1 MTGHGNTRASTIFL
15 VMARTAS
22 ISQVLTFT
30 LALVILAIASVF
42 FISFRQSQRVKDTT
56 ASVLHT
62 EEVLRHIQDF
72 EISIIANV
80 SASRGYLITGRD
92 FYLEDLRISEEL
104 IEKQIERIEYLTRD
118 NPIQSRRCDSLKMLA
133 RDRIAFSRRSTTLAP
148 KNEDDTSHA
157 AIMTLMGRIK
167 TDSVRNLTASMKTTE
182 YSLLE
187 VRRSANERTVSTLNI
202 ILYSILAAG
211 VLLSILVIHRIRTGI
226 RRQQLNEEKFRALLD
241 AAPDA
246 TVIVNESGLIKMVNH
261 QTENLFGYNRNEL
274 LDKPVEILMPVSLKS
289 AHETHR
295 GNYMKAARVRS
306 MGEGLEL
313 NAVKKNGQSFPVE
326 ISLSPI
332 RTQEGMMVSAS
343 VRDITVRKA
352 LETELKKSNAELE
365 AFTYSVS
372 HDLRAPLRGIIGF
385 TTILEEDYAS
395 KLDDEARRITGII
408 KNNTEKMGHLIDDL
422 LAFSRM
428 GKQELM
434 KTQLMTDKMVEE
446 IIAELSILNR
456 LETPG
461 RINWNVSPLP
471 PIFADRNT
479 LRQVW
484 INLLSNAIKYSSTRP
499 QAIISVDSYR
509 ENNFTIFRIKDNGVG
524 FDAQYSSK
532 LFKVFQRLHSPEE
545 FEGTGVGLALVEKV
559 ISRHGGRVWAEGR
572 VNEGATF
579 YFSLPDQ

>member
-1 MTGHGNTRASTIFL
+1 
-15 VMARTAS
+15 MARTAS

-30 LALVILAIASVF
+30 LALVIIAIASVF
-42 FISFRQSQRVKDTT
+42 FISYRQSQRVKDTA

-62 EEVLRHIQDF
+62 EEVLRHLQDF
-72 EISIIANV
+72 EMGVIANV
-80 SASRGYLITGRD
+80 SASRGYLITGRE
-92 FYLEDLRISEEL
+92 FYLEDLRRSEEL
-104 IEKQIERIEYLTRD
+104 IEKQIERLKHLTRD
-118 NPIQSRRCDSLKMLA
+118 NPLQSRRCDSLKVLA
-133 RDRIAFSRRSTTLAP
+133 HERIAFSRQSTTLVV
-148 KNEDDTSHA
+148 KSESDTSHA
-157 AIMTLMGRIK
+157 AIMTLKGRVK
-167 TDSVRNLTASMKTTE
+167 TDSVRNLAASMKATE
-182 YSLLE
+182 HSLLQ
-187 VRRSANERTVSTLNI
+187 VRRSANERTVGTLNA

-226 RRQQLNEEKFRALLD
+226 RQQQLNEEKFRALLD

-246 TVIVNESGLIKMVNH
+246 TVIVDESGLIKMVNH
-261 QTENLFGYNRNEL
+261 QTENLFGYRRNEL
-274 LDKPVEILMPVSLKS
+274 IGNPVEILMPASLKG
-289 AHETHR
+289 AHEMHR
-295 GNYMKAARVRS
+295 NSYMKAARVRS

-313 NAVKKNGQSFPVE
+313 NAVKKNGVSFPVE

-343 VRDITVRKA
+343 VRDITNRKT
-352 LETELKKSNAELE
+352 LETELKKTNAELE

-408 KNNTEKMGHLIDDL
+408 KENTEKMGHLIDDL

-434 KTQLMTDKMVEE
+434 KTELLTDKVIDEV
-446 IIAELSILNR
+446 IAELTTQNSSRTTGQI
-456 LETPG
+456 T
-461 RINWNVSPLP
+461 WNIGPLP
-471 PIFADRNT
+471 PVFADKNT

-484 INLLSNAIKYSSTRP
+484 INLLSNAIKYSSTRSQP
-499 QAIISVDSYR
+499 IIAIDTYR
-509 ENNFTIFRIKDNGVG
+509 ENNFIVFRIKDNGVG

-572 VNEGATF
+572 VGEGATF

>member
-1 MTGHGNTRASTIFL
+1 
-15 VMARTAS
+15 MARTAS

-30 LALVILAIASVF
+30 LALVIIAIASVF
-42 FISFRQSQRVKDTT
+42 FISYRQSQRVKDTA

-62 EEVLRHIQDF
+62 EEVLRHLQDF
-72 EISIIANV
+72 EMGVIANV
-80 SASRGYLITGRD
+80 SASRGYLITGRE
-92 FYLEDLRISEEL
+92 FYLEDLRRSEEL
-104 IEKQIERIEYLTRD
+104 IEKQIERLKHLTRD
-118 NPIQSRRCDSLKMLA
+118 NPLQSRRCDSLKVLA
-133 RDRIAFSRRSTTLAP
+133 HERIAFSRQSTTLVV
-148 KNEDDTSHA
+148 KSESDTSHA
-157 AIMTLMGRIK
+157 AIITLKGRVK
-167 TDSVRNLTASMKTTE
+167 TDSVRNLAASMKATE
-182 YSLLE
+182 HSLLQ
-187 VRRSANERTVSTLNI
+187 VRRSANERTVGTLNA

-226 RRQQLNEEKFRALLD
+226 RQQQLNEEKFRALLD

-246 TVIVNESGLIKMVNH
+246 TVIVDESGLIKMVNH
-261 QTENLFGYNRNEL
+261 QTENLFGYRRNEL
-274 LDKPVEILMPVSLKS
+274 IGKPVEILMPASLKG
-289 AHETHR
+289 AHEMHR
-295 GNYMKAARVRS
+295 NSYMKAARVRS

-313 NAVKKNGQSFPVE
+313 NAVKKNGLSFPVE

-343 VRDITVRKA
+343 VRDITNRKT
-352 LETELKKSNAELE
+352 LETELKKTNAELE

-408 KNNTEKMGHLIDDL
+408 KENTEKMGHLIDDL

-434 KTQLMTDKMVEE
+434 KTELLTDKVIDEV
-446 IIAELSILNR
+446 IAELTTQNSSRTTGQI
-456 LETPG
+456 T
-461 RINWNVSPLP
+461 WNIGPLP
-471 PIFADRNT
+471 PVFADKNT

-484 INLLSNAIKYSSTRP
+484 INLLSNAIKYSSTRSQP
-499 QAIISVDSYR
+499 IIAIDTYR
-509 ENNFTIFRIKDNGVG
+509 ENNFIVFRIKDNGVG

-572 VNEGATF
+572 VGEGATF

>member
-1 MTGHGNTRASTIFL
+1 
-15 VMARTAS
+15 MARTAS

-30 LALVILAIASVF
+30 LALVIIAIASVF
-42 FISFRQSQRVKDTT
+42 FISYRQSQRVKDTA

-62 EEVLRHIQDF
+62 EEVLRHLQDF
-72 EISIIANV
+72 EMGVIANV
-80 SASRGYLITGRD
+80 SASRGYLITGRE
-92 FYLEDLRISEEL
+92 FYLEDLRRSEEL
-104 IEKQIERIEYLTRD
+104 IEKQIERLKHLTRD
-118 NPIQSRRCDSLKMLA
+118 NPLQSRRCDSLKVLA
-133 RDRIAFSRRSTTLAP
+133 HERIAFSRQSTTLVV
-148 KNEDDTSHA
+148 KSESDTSHA
-157 AIMTLMGRIK
+157 AIMTLKGRVK
-167 TDSVRNLTASMKTTE
+167 TDSVRNLAASMKATE
-182 YSLLE
+182 HSLLQ
-187 VRRSANERTVSTLNI
+187 VRRSANERTVGTLNA

-226 RRQQLNEEKFRALLD
+226 RQQQLNEEKFRALLD

-246 TVIVNESGLIKMVNH
+246 TVIVDESGLIKMVNH
-261 QTENLFGYNRNEL
+261 QTENLFGYRRNEL
-274 LDKPVEILMPVSLKS
+274 IGKPVEILMPASLKG
-289 AHETHR
+289 AHEMHR
-295 GNYMKAARVRS
+295 NSYMKAARVRS

-313 NAVKKNGQSFPVE
+313 NAVKKNGVSFPVE

-343 VRDITVRKA
+343 VRDITNRKT
-352 LETELKKSNAELE
+352 LETELKKTNAELE

-408 KNNTEKMGHLIDDL
+408 KENTEKMGHLIDDL

-434 KTQLMTDKMVEE
+434 KTELLTDKVIDEV
-446 IIAELSILNR
+446 IAELTTQNSSRTTGQI
-456 LETPG
+456 T
-461 RINWNVSPLP
+461 WNIGPLP
-471 PIFADRNT
+471 PVFADKNT

-484 INLLSNAIKYSSTRP
+484 INLLSNAIKYSSTRSQP
-499 QAIISVDSYR
+499 IIAIDTYR
-509 ENNFTIFRIKDNGVG
+509 ENNFIVFRIKDNGVG

-572 VNEGATF
+572 VGEGATF

>member
-1 MTGHGNTRASTIFL
+1 
-15 VMARTAS
+15 
-22 ISQVLTFT
+22 
-30 LALVILAIASVF
+30 
-42 FISFRQSQRVKDTT
+42 
-56 ASVLHT
+56 
-62 EEVLRHIQDF
+62 
-72 EISIIANV
+72 
-80 SASRGYLITGRD
+80 
-92 FYLEDLRISEEL
+92 
-104 IEKQIERIEYLTRD
+104 
-118 NPIQSRRCDSLKMLA
+118 
-133 RDRIAFSRRSTTLAP
+133 
-148 KNEDDTSHA
+148 
-157 AIMTLMGRIK
+157 
-167 TDSVRNLTASMKTTE
+167 
-182 YSLLE
+182 
-187 VRRSANERTVSTLNI
+187 
-202 ILYSILAAG
+202 
-211 VLLSILVIHRIRTGI
+211 
-226 RRQQLNEEKFRALLD
+226 
-241 AAPDA
+241 
-246 TVIVNESGLIKMVNH
+246 
-261 QTENLFGYNRNEL
+261 
-274 LDKPVEILMPVSLKS
+274 
-289 AHETHR
+289 
-295 GNYMKAARVRS
+295 
-306 MGEGLEL
+306 
-313 NAVKKNGQSFPVE
+313 
-326 ISLSPI
+326 
-332 RTQEGMMVSAS
+332 MMVSAS

>member
-1 MTGHGNTRASTIFL
+1 
-15 VMARTAS
+15 MARTAS

-30 LALVILAIASVF
+30 LALVIIAIASVF
-42 FISFRQSQRVKDTT
+42 FISYRQSQRVKDTA

-62 EEVLRHIQDF
+62 EEVLRHLQDF
-72 EISIIANV
+72 EMGVIANV
-80 SASRGYLITGRD
+80 SASRGYLITGRE
-92 FYLEDLRISEEL
+92 FYLEDLRRSEEL
-104 IEKQIERIEYLTRD
+104 IEKQIERLKHLTRD
-118 NPIQSRRCDSLKMLA
+118 NPLQSRRCDSLKVLA
-133 RDRIAFSRRSTTLAP
+133 HERIAFSRQSTTLVV
-148 KNEDDTSHA
+148 KSESDTSHA
-157 AIMTLMGRIK
+157 AIMTLKGRVK
-167 TDSVRNLTASMKTTE
+167 TDSVRNLAASMKATE
-182 YSLLE
+182 HSLLQ
-187 VRRSANERTVSTLNI
+187 VRRSANERTVGTLNA

-226 RRQQLNEEKFRALLD
+226 RQQQLNEEKFRALLD

-246 TVIVNESGLIKMVNH
+246 TVIVDESGLIKMVNH
-261 QTENLFGYNRNEL
+261 QTENLFGYRRNEL
-274 LDKPVEILMPVSLKS
+274 IGKPVEILMPASLKG
-289 AHETHR
+289 AHEMHR
-295 GNYMKAARVRS
+295 NSYMKAARVRS

-313 NAVKKNGQSFPVE
+313 NAVKKNGVSFPVE

-343 VRDITVRKA
+343 VRDITNRKT
-352 LETELKKSNAELE
+352 LETELKKTNAELE

-395 KLDDEARRITGII
+395 KLDDEALRITGII
-408 KNNTEKMGHLIDDL
+408 KENTEKMGHLIDDL

-434 KTQLMTDKMVEE
+434 KTELLTDKVIDE
-446 IIAELSILNR
+446 IIAELTTQNSSRTTGQI
-456 LETPG
+456 T
-461 RINWNVSPLP
+461 WNIGPLP
-471 PIFADRNT
+471 PVFADKNT

-484 INLLSNAIKYSSTRP
+484 INLLSNAIKYSSTRSQP
-499 QAIISVDSYR
+499 IIAIDTYR
-509 ENNFTIFRIKDNGVG
+509 ENNFIVFRIKDNGVG

-572 VNEGATF
+572 VGEGATF

>member
-1 MTGHGNTRASTIFL
+1 
-15 VMARTAS
+15 MARTAS
-22 ISQVLTFT
+22 ISQVLTLT
-30 LALVILAIASVF
+30 LALVIIAIASVF
-42 FISFRQSQRVKDTT
+42 FISYRQSQRVKDTA

-72 EISIIANV
+72 EIGVMANV

-92 FYLEDLRISEEL
+92 FYLDDLQRSEAL
-104 IEKQIERIEYLTRD
+104 IERQIERLKHLTRD
-118 NPIQSRRCDSLKMLA
+118 NPIQSRRCDSLALLA
-133 RDRIAFSRRSTTLAP
+133 RVRMEFSRQAASLVQQP
-148 KNEDDTSHA
+148 LSDTSHA
-157 AIMTLMGRIK
+157 VVMTLRGRIK
-167 TDSVRNLTASMKTTE
+167 TDSVRTLTASMKETE
-182 YSLLE
+182 HSLLQ
-187 VRRSANERTVSTLNI
+187 VRRSANERTVGTLNI
-202 ILYSILAAG
+202 ILYSILVAG
-211 VLLSILVIHRIRTGI
+211 VLLSILVIHRIRSGI
-226 RRQQLNEEKFRALLD
+226 RQQQLNEEKFRALLD

-246 TVIVNESGLIKMVNH
+246 TVIVDESGLIKMINH
-261 QTENLFGYNRNEL
+261 QTENLFGYRRNEL
-274 LDKPVEILMPVSLKS
+274 IGKPVEVLMPASLKG
-289 AHETHR
+289 AHEMHR
-295 GNYMKAARVRS
+295 NNYMKAARVRS

-313 NAVKKNGQSFPVE
+313 NAVKKNGLSFPVE

-343 VRDITVRKA
+343 VRDITSRKT
-352 LETELKKSNAELE
+352 LETELKKTNAELE

-408 KNNTEKMGHLIDDL
+408 KENTEKMGHLIDDL

-434 KTQLMTDKMVEE
+434 KTELLSDKMVNE
-446 IIAELSILNR
+446 IIGELTAQNSSRTAGQIS
-456 LETPG
+456 
-461 RINWNVSPLP
+461 WNIGPLP
-471 PIFADRNT
+471 PVFADKNT

-499 QAIISVDSYR
+499 QAIIAIDTYR
-509 ENNFTIFRIKDNGVG
+509 ENNFIVFRIKDNGVG

-532 LFKVFQRLHSPEE
+532 LFKVFQRLHGPEE

-572 VNEGATF
+572 VDEGATF

>member
-1 MTGHGNTRASTIFL
+1 
-15 VMARTAS
+15 MARTAS
-22 ISQVLTFT
+22 ISHILTFT
-30 LALVILAIASVF
+30 LALVIVTIGSVF
-42 FISFRQSQRVKDTT
+42 FISYRQSQRVKDTA

-62 EEVLRHIQDF
+62 EEVLKHIHDF
-72 EISIIANV
+72 EIGIMANV

-92 FYLEDLRISEEL
+92 FYLEDLRLSEEL
-104 IEKQIERIEYLTRD
+104 IEKQIERIRHLTRD
-118 NPIQSRRCDSLKMLA
+118 NPLQSRRCDSLKELA
-133 RDRIAFSRRSTTLAP
+133 RERITFSRQTTALIT
-148 KNEDDTSHA
+148 KNEADTSHA
-157 AIMTLMGRIK
+157 AIMTLKGRAK
-167 TDSVRNLTASMKTTE
+167 TDSVRSLTASMKATE
-182 YSLLE
+182 HSLLQ
-187 VRRSANERTVSTLNI
+187 VRWSANERTVSSLNI

-226 RRQQLNEEKFRALLD
+226 RQQQLNEEKFRALLD

-274 LDKPVEILMPVSLKS
+274 LNKPVEILMPASLKS
-289 AHETHR
+289 AHEMHR
-295 GNYMKAARVRS
+295 DSYMKAARVRS

-352 LETELKKSNAELE
+352 LEIELKKSNAELE

-434 KTQLMTDKMVEE
+434 KTQLITDKMVEE
-446 IIAELSILNR
+446 IIMELSAPNR
-456 LETPG
+456 LETPH
-461 RINWNVSPLP
+461 RITWNINPLP

-499 QAIISVDSYR
+499 QAIISIDSYH
-509 ENNFTIFRIKDNGVG
+509 ENNFTVFRIKDNGVG
-524 FDAQYSSK
+524 FDTQYSSK

>member
-1 MTGHGNTRASTIFL
+1 
-15 VMARTAS
+15 MARTAS

-30 LALVILAIASVF
+30 LALVIVAIASVF
-42 FISFRQSQRVKDTT
+42 FISFRQSQRVKDTA

-72 EISIIANV
+72 EIGVMANV
-80 SASRGYLITGRD
+80 SASRGYLITGRE
-92 FYLEDLRISEEL
+92 FYLDDLRRSEEL
-104 IEKQIERIEYLTRD
+104 IEKQIERLKHLTRD
-118 NPIQSRRCDSLKMLA
+118 NPLQSSRCDSLKILA
-133 RDRIAFSRRSTTLAP
+133 QERIAFSRQSTVLVAKTE
-148 KNEDDTSHA
+148 NDTSHA
-157 AIMTLMGRIK
+157 AVMTLRGRIK
-167 TDSVRNLTASMKTTE
+167 TDSVRSLAASMKATE
-182 YSLLE
+182 HSLLQ
-187 VRRSANERTVSTLNI
+187 VRRSANERTITTLNA

-211 VLLSILVIHRIRTGI
+211 VLLSILVIHRIRNGI
-226 RRQQLNEEKFRALLD
+226 RQQQLNEEKFRALLD

-261 QTENLFGYNRNEL
+261 QTENLFGYKRNEL
-274 LDKPVEILMPVSLKS
+274 LNKPVEILMPTSLKA
-289 AHETHR
+289 AHEMHR
-295 GNYMKAARVRS
+295 NNYMKAARVRS

-343 VRDITVRKA
+343 VRDITARKT
-352 LETELKKSNAELE
+352 LETELKKTNAELE

-395 KLDDEARRITGII
+395 KLDDEACRITGII
-408 KNNTEKMGHLIDDL
+408 KDNTEKMGHLIDDL

-434 KTQLMTDKMVEE
+434 KTELMTDKMVAE
-446 IIAELSILNR
+446 IIAELTAQNR
-456 LETPG
+456 SQTPE
-461 RINWNVSPLP
+461 RITWNISSLP
-471 PIFADRNT
+471 PVFADRNT

-499 QAIISVDSYR
+499 QPVISIDTYH
-509 ENNFTIFRIKDNGVG
+509 ENNFTIFRVKDNGVG
-524 FDAQYSSK
+524 FDAQYSNK

-572 VNEGATF
+572 VNEGAIF

>member
-1 MTGHGNTRASTIFL
+1 MHGKIPRVSTIFF
-15 VMARTAS
+15 VMARTTS
-22 ISQVLTFT
+22 ISQVLTLT
-30 LALVILAIASVF
+30 LALVIVTIASVF
-42 FISFRQSQRVKDTT
+42 FISFRQSQRAKDTA

-62 EEVLRHIQDF
+62 EEVLKHIHDF
-72 EISIIANV
+72 EIGIMTNV
-80 SASRGYLITGRD
+80 SASRGYLITGRE
-92 FYLEDLRISEEL
+92 FYLDDLRASEEL
-104 IEKQIERIEYLTRD
+104 IERQIERIQHLTRD
-118 NPIQSRRCDSLKMLA
+118 NPLQSRRCDSLKTLA
-133 RDRIAFSRRSTTLAP
+133 RERISFSRQTTALVTT
-148 KNEDDTSHA
+148 NENDTSHA
-157 AIMTLMGRIK
+157 AIMTLKGRIK
-167 TDSVRNLTASMKTTE
+167 TDSVRSLTASMKDTE
-182 YSLLE
+182 HNLLQM
-187 VRRSANERTVSTLNI
+187 RWLANERTVSSLNI

-211 VLLSILVIHRIRTGI
+211 ILLSILVIHRIRSGI

-246 TVIVNESGLIKMVNH
+246 TVIVNESGIIKMVNH
-261 QTENLFGYNRNEL
+261 QTENLFGYKRDEL
-274 LDKPVEILMPVSLKS
+274 LNKPVEVLMPASLKA
-289 AHETHR
+289 AHEMHR
-295 GNYMKAARVRS
+295 NNYMKAARVRS

-313 NAVKKNGQSFPVE
+313 NAIKKNGQSFPVE

-343 VRDITVRKA
+343 VRDITTRKT

-395 KLDDEARRITGII
+395 KLDDEARRITGVI
-408 KNNTEKMGHLIDDL
+408 KGNTEKMGHLIDDL

-434 KTQLMTDKMVEE
+434 KTQLITDKMVEE
-446 IIAELSILNR
+446 IVAELTAQNR
-456 LETPG
+456 SQTPLPVT
-461 RINWNVSPLP
+461 WNISPLP
-471 PIFADRNT
+471 PVFADRNT

-484 INLLSNAIKYSSTRP
+484 INLLSNAIKYSSTKP
-499 QAIISVDSYR
+499 QPVIAIDAYH

-559 ISRHGGRVWAEGR
+559 ISRHGGRVWAESR
-572 VNEGATF
+572 LNEGATF